1 MQRLCT
7 ALQLLSQLL
16 LKLLPLQMQNKL
28 LLLLLL
34 LLLELELLALLLDH
48 ECLGISPLL
57 QLLELELFELLVRH
71 TSSTTLLLNCCQKQL
86 SSTANISGMYARYA
100 SEPPNLLQYWVI
112 GRTWCWR
119 ATASCCC

>member
-1 MQRLCT
+1 VQRLCT

-34 LLLELELLALLLDH
+34 LLLELLALLLDH

-71 TSSTTLLLNCCQKQL
+71 TSTTLLLNCCQKQL
-86 SSTANISGMYARYA
+86 SSTADISGMYAR
-100 SEPPNLLQYWVI
+100 
-112 GRTWCWR
+112 
-119 ATASCCC
+119 